1 MKHALQLC
9 AMSLA
14 LGSVLTTGAL
24 TTGALAQE
32 PIKIGFISTMSGPQ
46 GVLGQELANG
56 FKLGLEATGNKLG
69 GRAVQVVYGDDQA
82 APDVGRQVVDKMID
96 SDRVQIV
103 TGVNFS
109 NVLLAITKP
118 VLDSGAFYVSTNAG
132 PSQLAGRQCNPHF
145 FAASFQNDAIY
156 EGLGIYMQE
165 KGLKNVYLMAPN
177 YPAGK
182 DMLTGFKRYFKGGVS
197 AEVYTTFGQL
207 DYSAEIAQIRA
218 AKPDAVVFF
227 YPGGMGINFVKQYT
241 QAGLKDQIPL
251 YAGAATVDQTILPA
265 LGEAAMGMYTGAL
278 WSEYLDNQP
287 SKDFAANYEKTYGRI
302 PSPYAALAYDTT
314 RLLDAAIKS
323 IDGKIE
329 NKPAF
334 RKALENVKFDSIRGS
349 FKFNSNHFPIQNYYL
364 VQIDKDAK
372 GRPVA
377 ALRSTIKE
385 GLTDAYSGECKMRDD

>member
-1 MKHALQLC
+1 MTRRPVFA
-9 AMSLA
+9 
-14 LGSVLTTGAL
+14 
-24 TTGALAQE
+24 ALAIVAGAGLLSPTSASAQDKS
-32 PIKIGFISTMSGPQ
+32 PIKLGFISTMSGPQ

-69 GRAVQVVYGDDQA
+69 GRPVEVVWGDDQA
-82 APDVGRQVVDKMID
+82 APDVGRQVADKMID

-109 NVLLAITKP
+109 NVLLAIVKP
-118 VLDSGAFYVSTNAG
+118 VLDSGAFYISANAG
-132 PSQLAGRQCNPHF
+132 PSQLAGRQCDAHF
-145 FAASFQNDAIY
+145 FSASFQNDAIY
-156 EGLGIYMQE
+156 EGLGIYMQKE
-165 KGLKNVYLMAPN
+165 GKKNVYLMAPN

-182 DMLTGFKRYFKGGVS
+182 DMLTGFKRYFKGGIAS
-197 AEVYTTFGQL
+197 EVYTKFGQL

-218 AKPDAVVFF
+218 AKPDSVVFF

-278 WSEYLDNQP
+278 WSEYLDNKP
-287 SKDFAANYEKTYGRI
+287 SKEFAANYEKTYGRI
-302 PSPYAALAYDTT
+302 PSPYAALAYDTS

-329 NKPAF
+329 DKKAF
-334 RKALENVKFDSIRGS
+334 RKALEDVKFESIRGS
-349 FKFNSNHFPIQNYYL
+349 FKFNTNHFPIQNYYL

-377 ALRSTIKE
+377 ALRGTIAE
-385 GLTDAYSGECKMRDD
+385 GLTDAYSGQCKMRAD

>member
-1 MKHALQLC
+1 MTHFRHA
-9 AMSLA
+9 A
-14 LGSVLTTGAL
+14 LSAAL
-24 TTGALAQE
+24 LLGVAGTARAQE
-32 PIKIGFISTMSGPQ
+32 PIRIGFISTMSGPQ

-56 FKLGLEATGNKLG
+56 FKLGLEATGQKLG
-69 GRAVQVVYGDDQA
+69 GRPVRVTWGDDQA
-82 APDVGRQVVDKMID
+82 QPDVGRQVVDKMID

-103 TGVNFS
+103 TGINFS
-109 NVLLAITKP
+109 NVLLAVTKP

-132 PSQLAGRQCNPHF
+132 PSQLAGRQCNPRF
-145 FAASFQNDAIY
+145 FSASFQNDAIY
-156 EGLGIYMQE
+156 EGLGIYMQD

-182 DMLTGFKRYFKGGVS
+182 DMLTGYKRYFKGGV
-197 AEVYTTFGQL
+197 AGEVYTTFGQL

-265 LGEAAMGMYTGAL
+265 LGDAAMGMYTGAL
-278 WSEYLDNQP
+278 WSEFLDNPQ
-287 SKDFAANYEKTYGRI
+287 SKKFAADYEKAYGTI

-314 RLLDAAIKS
+314 RLLDAAVKNV
-323 IDGKIE
+323 DGKIE
-329 NKPAF
+329 DKKAF
-334 RKALENVKFDSIRGS
+334 QKALENVKFDSIRGS

-364 VQIDKDAK
+364 VQIEKDAK
-372 GRPVA
+372 GRSVA
-377 ALRSTIKE
+377 ALKGTVKE
-385 GLTDAYSGECKMRDD
+385 GLTDAYSGECKMKDE